1 MDASSSVHTET
12 HQHHPWL
19 VHHEAD
25 GIGGAVPR
33 VPAASLAGLGEAVGG
48 GLHRVQGVQPVHLHN
63 NKDVSKEFTFKSS
76 QCSTLK
82 VQLCNFRVNCPF
94 KMKCHLFSQ
103 QVVAGQITEGGC
115 FCY

>member
-25 GIGGAVPR
+25 GIGGAVAC
-33 VPAASLAGLGEAVGG
+33 VPAASLAGLGEAVRG

-63 NKDVSKEFTFKSS
+63 NSEEVSKSVGKN
-76 QCSTLK
+76 L
-82 VQLCNFRVNCPF
+82 
-94 KMKCHLFSQ
+94 HL
-103 QVVAGQITEGGC
+103 V
-115 FCY
+115 